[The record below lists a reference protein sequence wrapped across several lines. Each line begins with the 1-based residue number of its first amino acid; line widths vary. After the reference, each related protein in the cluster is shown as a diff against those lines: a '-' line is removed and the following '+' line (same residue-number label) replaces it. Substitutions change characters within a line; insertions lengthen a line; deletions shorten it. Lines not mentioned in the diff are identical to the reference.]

1 MCEFGSFQM
10 IVLNVG
16 GTEFKCTRTTLLLY
30 DSFFSGLVKGCLDG
44 SKDLTFFIDR
54 DPTHF
59 RYILNY
65 MRGCNYIPRDIETL
79 EQVIEEAD
87 FYSLLEYKDK
97 LRQMLFVKKK
107 DTIEF
112 HLASISKA
120 MLRN

>member
-1 MCEFGSFQM
+1 
-10 IVLNVG
+10 
-16 GTEFKCTRTTLLLY
+16 LLHE
-30 DSFFSGLVKGCLDG
+30 SFFSGLVNGQSDA
-44 SKDLTFFIDR
+44 SKELMFFIDR

-79 EQVIEEAD
+79 EQLIEEAD
-87 FYSLLEYKDK
+87 FYSLLEYKHK
-97 LRQMLFVKKK
+97 LSQLLFVKKK